1 MRRQQ
6 ARCLVAAVDR
16 RRLFFV
22 VAAAARALV
31 VSALPTR
38 SSSVPPTAPSSSS
51 LSLVVPRVPAPPR
64 IARVCLS
71 LGCCYYASPI
81 PKERL
86 CLLLSP
92 VETTTT
98 TTVRR
103 RLLFCPCLDLASMI
117 SRRLSGRRR
126 KRKTYF
132 STRSR
137 QSSSVLIIR
146 CCFNKVVRVRSDD
159 DTMNKGNHQR
169 DDDKIVCTQN
179 TVRALH
185 SRERSARKKE
195 GSLFYTRTNDG
206 GLTPRVQENN
216 EKKISE
222 SIAARALSREKSV
235 DAYLFTLLRFHVHEL
250 MHCNLGKKSRKGSV
264 FALVMLPHN
273 ASRPMIFPPV
283 VREKLKYE
291 RDDDYTHCTL
301 TPTRLTLRRRR
312 ISAKQTARPLCSD
325 R

>member
-1 MRRQQ
+1 MHGQQQ

-16 RRLFFV
+16 RRLFFA

-98 TTVRR
+98 TVRR

-117 SRRLSGRRR
+117 SRRLSGHRR

-137 QSSSVLIIR
+137 QSSVLIIR
-146 CCFNKVVRVRSDD
+146 CCFNNAVRVRSDD
-159 DTMNKGNHQR
+159 DIMNKGYHQR
-169 DDDKIVCTQN
+169 DDDS
-179 TVRALH
+179 VRTEYCVHVKL
-185 SRERSARKKE
+185 ERKKRAE
-195 GSLFYTRTNDG
+195 KRGIPPLNTN
-206 GLTPRVQENN
+206 E
-216 EKKISE
+216 
-222 SIAARALSREKSV
+222 
-235 DAYLFTLLRFHVHEL
+235 
-250 MHCNLGKKSRKGSV
+250 
-264 FALVMLPHN
+264 
-273 ASRPMIFPPV
+273 
-283 VREKLKYE
+283 
-291 RDDDYTHCTL
+291 
-301 TPTRLTLRRRR
+301 
-312 ISAKQTARPLCSD
+312 
-325 R
+325 

>member
-1 MRRQQ
+1 PPPVPNLLELVRCSHRYPFSVPESLYRHLYRVPLVSPAPISDLLSIYPPSFASGVGRTQRLERRHLVHGQQQ

-16 RRLFFV
+16 RRLFFA

-98 TTVRR
+98 TVRR

-117 SRRLSGRRR
+117 SRRLSGHRR
-126 KRKTYF
+126 KRRTYF

-137 QSSSVLIIR
+137 QS
-146 CCFNKVVRVRSDD
+146 
-159 DTMNKGNHQR
+159 
-169 DDDKIVCTQN
+169 
-179 TVRALH
+179 
-185 SRERSARKKE
+185 
-195 GSLFYTRTNDG
+195 
-206 GLTPRVQENN
+206 
-216 EKKISE
+216 
-222 SIAARALSREKSV
+222 
-235 DAYLFTLLRFHVHEL
+235 
-250 MHCNLGKKSRKGSV
+250 
-264 FALVMLPHN
+264 
-273 ASRPMIFPPV
+273 
-283 VREKLKYE
+283 
-291 RDDDYTHCTL
+291 
-301 TPTRLTLRRRR
+301 
-312 ISAKQTARPLCSD
+312 
-325 R
+325 

>member
-98 TTVRR
+98 TVRR

-146 CCFNKVVRVRSDD
+146 CCFNNVVRVRSDD
-159 DTMNKGNHQR
+159 DTMNKVNHQR

-206 GLTPRVQENN
+206 GLTPSAGKQ
-216 EKKISE
+216 
-222 SIAARALSREKSV
+222 REK
-235 DAYLFTLLRFHVHEL
+235 
-250 MHCNLGKKSRKGSV
+250 NLGIDRRSRTLARKKRRRVPLYSSS
-264 FALVMLPHN
+264 F
-273 ASRPMIFPPV
+273 SRP
-283 VREKLKYE
+283 RTYAL
-291 RDDDYTHCTL
+291 
-301 TPTRLTLRRRR
+301 
-312 ISAKQTARPLCSD
+312 
-325 R
+325 

>member
-206 GLTPRVQENN
+206 GLTPRV
-216 EKKISE
+216 KRKTT
-222 SIAARALSREKSV
+222 R
-235 DAYLFTLLRFHVHEL
+235 
-250 MHCNLGKKSRKGSV
+250 KKSRNRSPLAHSRAKKASTRTSLLFFV
-264 FALVMLPHN
+264 FTSTNL
-273 ASRPMIFPPV
+273 
-283 VREKLKYE
+283 
-291 RDDDYTHCTL
+291 CTV
-301 TPTRLTLRRRR
+301 
-312 ISAKQTARPLCSD
+312 I
-325 R
+325 

>member
-98 TTVRR
+98 TVRR

-146 CCFNKVVRVRSDD
+146 CCFNNVVRVRSDD
-159 DTMNKGNHQR
+159 DTMNKVNHQR

-179 TVRALH
+179 TVRVLH

-195 GSLFYTRTNDG
+195 GSLPYTRTNDG
-206 GLTPRVQENN
+206 GLTSE
-216 EKKISE
+216 EKQ
-222 SIAARALSREKSV
+222 REK
-235 DAYLFTLLRFHVHEL
+235 
-250 MHCNLGKKSRKGSV
+250 NLGIDRRSRTLARKKRRRVPLYSSS
-264 FALVMLPHN
+264 F
-273 ASRPMIFPPV
+273 SRP
-283 VREKLKYE
+283 RTYAL
-291 RDDDYTHCTL
+291 
-301 TPTRLTLRRRR
+301 
-312 ISAKQTARPLCSD
+312 
-325 R
+325 

>member
-1 MRRQQ
+1 MHGQQQ

-16 RRLFFV
+16 RRLFFA

-98 TTVRR
+98 TVRR

-126 KRKTYF
+126 KRRTYL

-137 QSSSVLIIR
+137 QSSVLIIR
-146 CCFNKVVRVRSDD
+146 CCFNNAVRVRSDD
-159 DTMNKGNHQR
+159 DITNKGNHQR
-169 DDDKIVCTQN
+169 DDDSVHTEYC
-179 TVRALH
+179 VRVTL
-185 SRERSARKKE
+185 E
-195 GSLFYTRTNDG
+195 
-206 GLTPRVQENN
+206 
-216 EKKISE
+216 
-222 SIAARALSREKSV
+222 REKR
-235 DAYLFTLLRFHVHEL
+235 A
-250 MHCNLGKKSRKGSV
+250 
-264 FALVMLPHN
+264 
-273 ASRPMIFPPV
+273 
-283 VREKLKYE
+283 EKRGIPSLHTNE
-291 RDDDYTHCTL
+291 
-301 TPTRLTLRRRR
+301 
-312 ISAKQTARPLCSD
+312 
-325 R
+325 

>member
-1 MRRQQ
+1 MRCSHRYPFSVPESLYRHLYRVPPAFDSRRRRRKKAPPVSLAPISDRLSIYPPSFASGVGRTQRLERRHLVRQQQ

-98 TTVRR
+98 TVRR

-117 SRRLSGRRR
+117 SRHLSGHRR

-137 QSSSVLIIR
+137 QSSVLIR
-146 CCFNKVVRVRSDD
+146 CCFNNVVRVRSDD
-159 DTMNKGNHQR
+159 DIMNKGYHQR
-169 DDDKIVCTQN
+169 DDDS
-179 TVRALH
+179 VRTEYCVHVKL
-185 SRERSARKKE
+185 ERKKRAE
-195 GSLFYTRTNDG
+195 KRGIPPLNTN
-206 GLTPRVQENN
+206 E
-216 EKKISE
+216 
-222 SIAARALSREKSV
+222 
-235 DAYLFTLLRFHVHEL
+235 
-250 MHCNLGKKSRKGSV
+250 
-264 FALVMLPHN
+264 
-273 ASRPMIFPPV
+273 
-283 VREKLKYE
+283 
-291 RDDDYTHCTL
+291 
-301 TPTRLTLRRRR
+301 
-312 ISAKQTARPLCSD
+312 
-325 R
+325 